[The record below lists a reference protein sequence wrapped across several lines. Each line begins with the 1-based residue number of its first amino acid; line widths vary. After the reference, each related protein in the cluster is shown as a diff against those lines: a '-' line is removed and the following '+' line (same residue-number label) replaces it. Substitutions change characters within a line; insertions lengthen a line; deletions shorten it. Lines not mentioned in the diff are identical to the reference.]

1 MRPYKGVVVGEIV
14 VGGIQPKVR
23 IGDGRARHVDRV
35 NNLLEERRGAS
46 VRFNVENGGSGM
58 REKKSRTYCLF
69 NQRGS
74 TNHMMN
80 SQLT

>member
-35 NNLLEERRGAS
+35 NNLLEIRGRTIGGD
-46 VRFNVENGGSGM
+46 VVNGEELDGE
-58 REKKSRTYCLF
+58 EKQNAL
-69 NQRGS
+69 
-74 TNHMMN
+74 
-80 SQLT
+80 LI